1 MKKKLLI
8 IGGIILFIVLAV
20 SIVLIVRN
28 EKIEEKTD
36 AIKFKES
43 YESLNG
49 TTTSSGKTYNTVSI
63 SKDNPF
69 KYVNAKEAVDIIKN
83 GEGIIYFG
91 ANWCPWCRNAVP
103 VLLSMASK
111 NKLENIYYVDMDSLR
126 NLWSVVDGKLVKT
139 RVEEEGYY
147 ELLDS
152 LSSILTDYVITDN
165 NIEYEVGEKRIYMPL
180 VIAVKNGKILANHT
194 STVELNENQTAY
206 DKLTSEQYDE
216 LYNIYNEMVTLMM
229 SSSCD
234 AVEPCN

>member
-1 MKKKLLI
+1 
-8 IGGIILFIVLAV
+8 
-20 SIVLIVRN
+20 
-28 EKIEEKTD
+28 
-36 AIKFKES
+36 
-43 YESLNG
+43 
-49 TTTSSGKTYNTVSI
+49 
-63 SKDNPF
+63 
-69 KYVNAKEAVDIIKN
+69 
-83 GEGIIYFG
+83 
-91 ANWCPWCRNAVP
+91 
-103 VLLSMASK
+103 MASK